1 MNSKN
6 LTLFLLFVFTLLPV
20 LLGAISVKASV
31 NKNTLSTADRLE
43 YTIEVSNEG
52 SFTMSEPSPPQIGNF
67 SFVNMRS
74 SSSSSSTIV
83 NFKRSTRVSRTFIY
97 YYIPKA
103 EGKTTIPAQQVRVV
117 NKVYSTPAFEI
128 NVVKPVGSNP
138 SQQGPAVDPF
148 DVYTDP
154 DLPWSAS
161 RMQGKTLL
169 LAQMQ
174 HRKVFKGQPVVVSYY
189 LYTDQMVRS
198 FNLEEEQDFPGY
210 GKSVYEQPTM
220 LDYERVDY
228 QGKRFQ
234 RALIKRLVLLPNE
247 TGRVQIPRMR
257 GSARIYEFG
266 YMSQNITSNNEYL
279 EVLPLPDTNV
289 PEAYAGAVGSF
300 QVSESI
306 STTKISLG
314 EAVT

>member
-1 MNSKN
+1 MNPKN
-6 LTLFLLFVFTLLPV
+6 LTLFLIFVFILLPV
-20 LLGAISVKASV
+20 LTGAISVKASV

-83 NFKRSTRVSRTFIY
+83 NFKRSTRVSRTFVY

-103 EGKTTIPAQQVRVV
+103 EGKTTIPAQQIRVV

-189 LYTDQMVRS
+189 LYTDQMCAPS
-198 FNLEEEQDFPGY
+198 IWK
-210 GKSVYEQPTM
+210 KSRISPSTS
-220 LDYERVDY
+220 
-228 QGKRFQ
+228 
-234 RALIKRLVLLPNE
+234 RA
-247 TGRVQIPRMR
+247 
-257 GSARIYEFG
+257 F
-266 YMSQNITSNNEYL
+266 
-279 EVLPLPDTNV
+279 
-289 PEAYAGAVGSF
+289 
-300 QVSESI
+300 
-306 STTKISLG
+306 
-314 EAVT
+314 